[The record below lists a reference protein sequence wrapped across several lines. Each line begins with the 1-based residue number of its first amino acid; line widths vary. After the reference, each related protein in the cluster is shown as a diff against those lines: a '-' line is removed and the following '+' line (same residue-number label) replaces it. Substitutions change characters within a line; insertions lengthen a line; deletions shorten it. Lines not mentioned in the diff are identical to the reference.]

1 MAASSIKE
9 KLGKLLVNIG
19 IKKVELWSRSELN
32 RLKKDPR
39 PFCIE
44 YSNKHYI
51 IGDFD
56 IKILRDNTAKVYK
69 DSKFL
74 HHFQNKQIAIYY
86 CAYEKLGKFA
96 SADNLLRIDTELT
109 FARADYQILYYKLK
123 NSKSNAGSDKSVRLA
138 KFQEALSRLKRAEI
152 EFKKTMMMHKYNK
165 IWDTL
170 L

>member
-19 IKKVELWSRSELN
+19 IKKLELWSRSELN

-44 YSNKHYI
+44 YSNKHFI

-56 IKILRDNTAKVYK
+56 IKILQDNTAKVYK

-86 CAYEKLGKFA
+86 CAYEKLSKFA
-96 SADNLLRIDTELT
+96 SSDNLLRVDSELA
-109 FARADYQILYYKLK
+109 FARADYQILYHKLK
-123 NSKSNAGSDKSVRLA
+123 NNKSNAGFDKGVRLA
-138 KFQEALSRLKRAEI
+138 KFQEAFARLKRAET
-152 EFKKTMMMHKYNK
+152 EFKKTMTTHKYNK
-165 IWDTL
+165 IWDTIL
-170 L
+170 

>member
-19 IKKVELWSRSELN
+19 IKKLELWSRSELN

-86 CAYEKLGKFA
+86 CAYEKLSKFA
-96 SADNLLRIDTELT
+96 SSDNLLRVDSELA
-109 FARADYQILYYKLK
+109 FARADYQILY
-123 NSKSNAGSDKSVRLA
+123 
-138 KFQEALSRLKRAEI
+138 
-152 EFKKTMMMHKYNK
+152 
-165 IWDTL
+165 
-170 L
+170 